1 MTKERLFAGQS
12 FGEYEILASPHSAV
26 ESGSFGR
33 VYKARHRVTGA
44 VRALKILRTDKPT
57 NEAILAMFARE
68 VAVLRAVAGPG
79 VPVVY
84 EEGCVNDVPFFVQE
98 WIEGET
104 IDSYLTRGSYGRTPH
119 AVMKIIDPLAK
130 VLGRVHRHGYVHR
143 DLAPCNI
150 MRRSSGEIVLID
162 FGLACRKGEV
172 VLKDEAFGN
181 AYYLSPEQADQQEA
195 HPAHDEFSLGVLAY
209 ELVTGEN
216 PLRGYVNPRVP
227 VHPQI
232 QVRSLLKQRAVRIP
246 PIHSFLRAATV
257 PSAFAEAIER
267 AVSLEQSHRFP
278 TVEGFR
284 RCCMRASSLPALTPA
299 ESLLLH
305 AAAKLLSA
313 LS

>member
-1 MTKERLFAGQS
+1 MTKERLHAGQS
-12 FGEYEILASPHSAV
+12 FGEYEILVSPQSAV

-33 VYKARHRVTGA
+33 VYKARHRATGA

-68 VAVLRAVAGPG
+68 VAVLQAVAGPG
-79 VPVVY
+79 VPLVY
-84 EEGCVNDVPFFVQE
+84 EEGCINDVPFFVQE

-104 IDSYLTRGSYGRTPH
+104 IDAYLRVGNDRTPQ
-119 AVMKIIDPLAK
+119 AVMEVIDPLAK
-130 VLGRVHRHGYVHR
+130 VLSRVHRYGYVHR

-162 FGLACRKGEV
+162 FGLASRRGEV

-195 HPAHDEFSLGVLAY
+195 HPTHDEFSLGMIAY

-216 PLRGYVNPRVP
+216 PLRGYVNRRLP

-257 PSAFAEAIER
+257 PSAFAETIER
-267 AVSLEQSHRFP
+267 AVSLEPSHRFP

-284 RCCMRASSLPALTPA
+284 RCCVRASFLPALTPA

-305 AAAKLLSA
+305 AAAKLLSV